1 MPKPDILLALDN
13 VDVRFG
19 DLRILENVSVAVD
32 ESEIVAIMGPNG
44 AGKSTVLKALFGAV
58 PVAAGTVRFHDSA
71 IVARS
76 PEMVERRIA
85 FVPQG
90 RRVFPS
96 LSVEEN
102 LEIGALSVSNKQEVQ
117 RRLSEVYALF
127 PALKTKR
134 QEPSGTL
141 SGGQQQMVAIGRGL
155 MSDPTILLL
164 DEPSLGLS
172 PKMVS
177 EVFAAIKLINEKHQT
192 AIVIVE
198 HNLKSLLEI
207 VDRAYVL
214 DMGRVVAAGDPKEM
228 IGKGILEQ
236 VFMGKLPK
244 TPLTHQT

>member
-1 MPKPDILLALDN
+1 MKQSEVLLALEN

-19 DLRILENVSVAVD
+19 DLRILEDVSIRVD
-32 ESEIVAIMGPNG
+32 EGEIVAIMGPNG

-58 PVAAGTVRFHDSA
+58 PVASGTVRFHESK
-71 IVARS
+71 IVAQS
-76 PEMVERRIA
+76 HEMVERRVA

-102 LEIGALSVSNKQEVQ
+102 LEIGALGLKNKAELA
-117 RRLSEVYALF
+117 RRLEEVYKLF

-134 QEPSGTL
+134 SEPSGTL

-155 MSDPTILLL
+155 MSDPSVLLL

-172 PKMVS
+172 PKMVK
-177 EVFAAIKLINEKHQT
+177 EVFASIKLINEAHKM
-192 AIVIVE
+192 AIVVVE
-198 HNLKSLLEI
+198 HNLRSLMDI

-214 DMGRVVAAGDPKEM
+214 DMGKVVASGDPKK
-228 IGKGILEQ
+228 ILKDGILEK
-236 VFMGKLPK
+236 VFMGKMPTLAHK
-244 TPLTHQT
+244 

>member
-1 MPKPDILLALDN
+1 MKQKRSEILLALEN

-19 DLRILENVSVAVD
+19 DLRILEQVNVQVD
-32 ESEIVAIMGPNG
+32 EGEIVAIMGPNG

-58 PVAAGTVRFHDSA
+58 PVAAGTVRFHETPITAQSH
-71 IVARS
+71 
-76 PEMVERRIA
+76 EMVERRVA

-102 LEIGALSVSNKQEVQ
+102 LEIGALGLKNRAELR
-117 RRLSEVYALF
+117 RRLEEVYALF
-127 PALKTKR
+127 PALKQKR
-134 QEPSGTL
+134 TEPSGTL

-155 MSDPTILLL
+155 MSNPEILLL

-172 PKMVS
+172 PKLVK
-177 EVFAAIKLINEKHQT
+177 EVFASIKLINERHKT

-198 HNLKSLLEI
+198 HNLKSLMNI

-214 DMGRVVAAGDPKEM
+214 DMGRVVAEGDPQK
-228 IGKGILEQ
+228 IIADGILEK
-236 VFMGKLPK
+236 VFMGKAV
-244 TPLTHQT
+244 HSEHS